1 MTWYKDLEFEENPF
15 TIKPTGDY
23 ELFFE
28 GKNVYNEVIK
38 AMNKGRNIVIKG
50 PFGSGKT
57 SILKKIINEFGGKR
71 KIYYY
76 NAFSSSNPI
85 NFDLILANAG
95 NFFSRLFKT
104 KSKDVILFIDEA
116 QHLPEKSILKI
127 SKYLGL
133 NFRSVVFV
141 SSKSDYEVPEKIK
154 QRIKLHIN
162 LGEFTINDA
171 YRIIEDRLGKDQDL
185 IEEDEVKE
193 LFDKSK
199 TPREFLL
206 NCEDFCK
213 NQFE

>member
-15 TIKPTGDY
+15 TIKPIGGY

-28 GKNVYNEVIK
+28 GKDIYGEVIK
-38 AMNKGRNIVIKG
+38 AINKGRNVLIKG

-57 SILKKIINEFGGKR
+57 SVLKKIIAEYGGKR

-76 NAFSSSNPI
+76 NAFSSSDPI
-85 NFDLILANAG
+85 NFDLVLENAG
-95 NFFSRLFKT
+95 GFFSRLFKV

-116 QHLPEKSILKI
+116 HHLPENSVSKI

-133 NFRSVVFV
+133 NFRAVVFV
-141 SSKSDYEVPEKIK
+141 SSRLDYEVPESIRE
-154 QRIKLHIN
+154 RIKVSIN
-162 LGEFTINDA
+162 LGRFTINDA
-171 YRIIEDRLGKDQDL
+171 FRIVEDRLGKDQDL

-193 LFDKSK
+193 LFYKSN